1 MTTFGLTATYVFIIC
16 WITGSS
22 IMAAGGWTAIPMW
35 VLGILT
41 FLVPAGMAVAELG
54 NLWPGEGGVYIWAT
68 RTMGETW
75 GFIGGYLSWIPVVL
89 NSASSPAIILQFLLL
104 AFHAE
109 LGLTLTIILQ
119 LVLLW
124 AVIGLALAKLAANQ
138 RIMNVVFV
146 VYWALTAV
154 IFISGVVYALSH
166 GSAQP
171 FSAHAAL
178 VPDFAGAGFLYGTV
192 LLYLVGVETPYNMGA
207 EFLSVR
213 RSGPKMV
220 VWGSIALVIIYLLT
234 TLGTMMVLPADEIDP
249 VTGVI
254 GMLGTAAP
262 KGVMEVCA
270 IVLACIVF
278 VALMSYQVTY
288 SRLIFVSGLERHL
301 PRIFTHLNPRTRNP
315 VTAVLIQGVLSS
327 LILVGLYSQSSMA
340 NVTVFLQGGLSIAWL
355 HLRVLL
361 PDPGH
366 HRPQEVRRPVCQREV
381 LAYSRRHGRRVD
393 RRPRRHTG
401 HHGRHLLLVREV
413 VDQRRTG
420 RHMDGVDRQHRGGHV
435 PARRGRLHLRPP
447 GRAQDLRGRR
457 TGASRSTRVE
467 GRGSQ
472 MTMESTVPST
482 DAVDNASRYPLDPLT
497 GAEIETAATV
507 ISDSEYATPT
517 LKFVM
522 IQLAEPDKTAELT
535 FEGDR

>member
-1 MTTFGLTATYVFIIC
+1 MTQELEAPASAQRDKLLATELVPEQVLPKVMTTFGLTATYVFIIC

-35 VLGILT
+35 ILGILT
-41 FLVPAGMAVAELG
+41 FLIPAGMAVAELG

-75 GFIGGYLSWIPVVL
+75 GFVGGYLSWIPVVL
-89 NSASSPAIILQFLLL
+89 NSASSPAIILQFVLL

-119 LVLLW
+119 VIILW

-138 RIMNVVFV
+138 RIMNTVFV
-146 VYWALTAV
+146 VYWVLTAV
-154 IFISGVVYALSH
+154 IFVSGVIYAIRN
-166 GSAQP
+166 GSAQE
-171 FSAHAAL
+171 FTAHAAT

-213 RSGPKMV
+213 KSGPKMV
-220 VWGSIALVIIYLLT
+220 VYGSIALILIYLLT
-234 TLGTMMVLPADEIDP
+234 TLGTIMVLPADQINP

-262 KGVMEVCA
+262 KGVMEVAA
-270 IVLACIVF
+270 IVLAIIVF

-315 VTAVLIQGVLSS
+315 VTAILIQGVLSS

-355 HLRVLL
+355 ISGFFFLVPVIIARKKYADRYAAEKFWRIPGGMVGVWITIIIGSLGTVGGVYYSFAKSWIADV
-361 PDPGH
+361 PDSTWMTWTGSIAMGMFALG
-366 HRPQEVRRPVCQREV
+366 VVV
-381 LAYSRRHGRRVD
+381 YFFGRRSAHKMNSED
-393 RRPRRHTG
+393 ALA
-401 HHGRHLLLVREV
+401 HLAVL
-413 VDQRRTG
+413 
-420 RHMDGVDRQHRGGHV
+420 
-435 PARRGRLHLRPP
+435 
-447 GRAQDLRGRR
+447 DLKKSE
-457 TGASRSTRVE
+457 T
-467 GRGSQ
+467 
-472 MTMESTVPST
+472 PSPE
-482 DAVDNASRYPLDPLT
+482 AV
-497 GAEIETAATV
+497 
-507 ISDSEYATPT
+507 
-517 LKFVM
+517 
-522 IQLAEPDKTAELT
+522 
-535 FEGDR
+535 

>member
-1 MTTFGLTATYVFIIC
+1 MTQELEAPASAQRDKLLTTELVPEQVLPKVMTTFGLTATYVFIIC

-35 VLGILT
+35 ILGILT
-41 FLVPAGMAVAELG
+41 FLIPAGMAVAELG

-109 LGLTLTIILQ
+109 LGLTLSIILQ
-119 LVLLW
+119 VALLW
-124 AVIGLALAKLAANQ
+124 AVVGLALAKLAANQ
-138 RIMNVVFV
+138 RIMNTVFV
-146 VYWALTAV
+146 VYWVLTAV
-154 IFISGVVYALSH
+154 IFISGVIYAIRN
-166 GSAQP
+166 GSAQE
-171 FSAHAAL
+171 FTARAAT

-213 RSGPKMV
+213 KSGPKMV
-220 VWGSIALVIIYLLT
+220 VYGSIALILIYLLT
-234 TLGTMMVLPADEIDP
+234 TLGTIMVLPADEVNP

-262 KGVMEVCA
+262 KGVMEVA
-270 IVLACIVF
+270 AVVLAIIVF

-327 LILVGLYSQSSMA
+327 LLIVGLYSQSSMA

-355 HLRVLL
+355 ISGFFFLIPVVIARKKYADRYASEKFWRIPGGMVGVWIAIVVGSLGTL
-361 PDPGH
+361 GGIYYSFAKSWIADVPDSTWMVWTGSIAMGMFALG
-366 HRPQEVRRPVCQREV
+366 VVV
-381 LAYSRRHGRRVD
+381 YIFGRRSAHKVTQED
-393 RRPRRHTG
+393 ALA
-401 HHGRHLLLVREV
+401 HLAVL
-413 VDQRRTG
+413 
-420 RHMDGVDRQHRGGHV
+420 
-435 PARRGRLHLRPP
+435 
-447 GRAQDLRGRR
+447 DLKK
-457 TGASRSTRVE
+457 S
-467 GRGSQ
+467 
-472 MTMESTVPST
+472 ESSSPE
-482 DAVDNASRYPLDPLT
+482 AV
-497 GAEIETAATV
+497 
-507 ISDSEYATPT
+507 
-517 LKFVM
+517 
-522 IQLAEPDKTAELT
+522 
-535 FEGDR
+535 

>member
-1 MTTFGLTATYVFIIC
+1 MTQELEAPASAQRDKLLATELVPEQVLPKVMTTFGLTATYVFIIC

-35 VLGILT
+35 ILGILT
-41 FLVPAGMAVAELG
+41 FLIPAGMAVAELG

-89 NSASSPAIILQFLLL
+89 NSASSPAIILQFVLL

-119 LVLLW
+119 VIILW

-138 RIMNVVFV
+138 RIMNTVFV

-154 IFISGVVYALSH
+154 IFVSGVIYAIRN
-166 GSAQP
+166 GSAQE
-171 FSAHAAL
+171 FTAHAAT

-213 RSGPKMV
+213 KSGPKMV
-220 VWGSIALVIIYLLT
+220 VYGSIALILIYLLT
-234 TLGTMMVLPADEIDP
+234 TLGTIMVLPADQINP

-262 KGVMEVCA
+262 KGVMEVAA

-315 VTAVLIQGVLSS
+315 VTAILIQGVLSS

-355 HLRVLL
+355 ISGFFFLVPLIIARKKYADRYAAEKFWRIPGGMVGVWITVVIGSLGTIGGVYYSFAKSWIADV
-361 PDPGH
+361 PDSTWMTWTGSIAAGMFALG
-366 HRPQEVRRPVCQREV
+366 VVV
-381 LAYSRRHGRRVD
+381 YIFGRRSAHKVTQED
-393 RRPRRHTG
+393 ALA
-401 HHGRHLLLVREV
+401 HLAVL
-413 VDQRRTG
+413 
-420 RHMDGVDRQHRGGHV
+420 
-435 PARRGRLHLRPP
+435 
-447 GRAQDLRGRR
+447 DLKKSE
-457 TGASRSTRVE
+457 T
-467 GRGSQ
+467 
-472 MTMESTVPST
+472 PSPE
-482 DAVDNASRYPLDPLT
+482 AV
-497 GAEIETAATV
+497 
-507 ISDSEYATPT
+507 
-517 LKFVM
+517 
-522 IQLAEPDKTAELT
+522 
-535 FEGDR
+535 

>member
-1 MTTFGLTATYVFIIC
+1 MTQELEAPASAQRDKLLTTELVPEQVLPKVMTTFGLTATYVFIIC

-35 VLGILT
+35 ILGILT
-41 FLVPAGMAVAELG
+41 FLIPAGMAVAELG
-54 NLWPGEGGVYIWAT
+54 NLWPGQGGVYIWAT

-119 LVLLW
+119 VVILW
-124 AVIGLALAKLAANQ
+124 AVIGLALARLAANQ
-138 RIMNVVFV
+138 KIMNTVFV
-146 VYWALTAV
+146 VYWALTAL
-154 IFISGVVYALSH
+154 IFVSGVIYAIRN
-166 GSAQP
+166 GSAQE
-171 FSAHAAL
+171 FTAHAAL

-213 RSGPKMV
+213 KSGPKMV
-220 VWGSIALVIIYLLT
+220 VWGSIALVLIYLLT
-234 TLGTMMVLPADEIDP
+234 TLGTVMVLPADEINP

-262 KGVMEVCA
+262 AGVMEVA
-270 IVLACIVF
+270 AVVLAIIVF

-355 HLRVLL
+355 ISGFFFLVPVIIARKKYADRYAAETFWRIPGGMVGVWITVVIGSLGTIGGIYYSFAKSWIADV
-361 PDPGH
+361 PDSTWMTWTGSIATGMFALG
-366 HRPQEVRRPVCQREV
+366 VVV
-381 LAYSRRHGRRVD
+381 YIFGRRSARKMTQED
-393 RRPRRHTG
+393 ALA
-401 HHGRHLLLVREV
+401 HLAVL
-413 VDQRRTG
+413 
-420 RHMDGVDRQHRGGHV
+420 
-435 PARRGRLHLRPP
+435 
-447 GRAQDLRGRR
+447 DLKKSE
-457 TGASRSTRVE
+457 T
-467 GRGSQ
+467 
-472 MTMESTVPST
+472 PSPE
-482 DAVDNASRYPLDPLT
+482 AV
-497 GAEIETAATV
+497 
-507 ISDSEYATPT
+507 
-517 LKFVM
+517 
-522 IQLAEPDKTAELT
+522 
-535 FEGDR
+535 

>member
-1 MTTFGLTATYVFIIC
+1 MTQQIDAPASAGRDKLLTTELVPEQVLPKVMTTFGLTATYVFIIC

-35 VLGILT
+35 ILGILT
-41 FLVPAGMAVAELG
+41 FLIPAGMAVAELG

-109 LGLTLTIILQ
+109 LGLTLTIIIQ
-119 LVLLW
+119 VALLW

-138 RIMNVVFV
+138 RIMNTVFV

-154 IFISGVVYALSH
+154 IFISGVIYAIRN
-166 GSAQP
+166 GSAQE
-171 FSAHAAL
+171 FTAHAAT

-213 RSGPKMV
+213 KSGPKMV
-220 VWGSIALVIIYLLT
+220 VYGSIALILIYLLT
-234 TLGTMMVLPADEIDP
+234 TLGTIMVLPADQVNP

-262 KGVMEVCA
+262 KGVMEVA
-270 IVLACIVF
+270 AVVLAIIVF

-315 VTAVLIQGVLSS
+315 VTAILIQGVLSS
-327 LILVGLYSQSSMA
+327 LLIVGLYSQSSMA

-355 HLRVLL
+355 ISGFFFLVPVIIARKKYADRYAAEKFWRIPGGTVGVWITVIVGSLGTIGGVYYSFAKSWIADV
-361 PDPGH
+361 PDSTWMTWTGSIA
-366 HRPQEVRRPVCQREV
+366 VGMFALGVV
-381 LAYSRRHGRRVD
+381 VYIFGRRSAHKMTKED
-393 RRPRRHTG
+393 ALA
-401 HHGRHLLLVREV
+401 HLAVL
-413 VDQRRTG
+413 
-420 RHMDGVDRQHRGGHV
+420 
-435 PARRGRLHLRPP
+435 
-447 GRAQDLRGRR
+447 DLKKSE
-457 TGASRSTRVE
+457 A
-467 GRGSQ
+467 
-472 MTMESTVPST
+472 PSPE
-482 DAVDNASRYPLDPLT
+482 AV
-497 GAEIETAATV
+497 
-507 ISDSEYATPT
+507 
-517 LKFVM
+517 
-522 IQLAEPDKTAELT
+522 
-535 FEGDR
+535 